1 MNQKSSHDWGKL
13 PEQIYQGLWEKE
25 WLNRQN
31 LKKHLLGERSFPIK
45 ISLKAPATDELA
57 LLHLDDFR
65 QFVDAWRT
73 TPFADQVIW
82 SNKKKHSLRQNMPTH
97 FVIENFEQ
105 LRQVLGKKAEKEYQ
119 QWTMKINQ
127 LTQIHADLLPV
138 LIRNLNILAQWT
150 EHDIAKIKVLLL
162 QLQPN
167 IAENLFIRELVIEG
181 IDTKFIEQQQRILTD
196 LLDVIHQGALSE
208 QGGLLKWLNCRDL
221 PKGWLLIR
229 QLDADFEGMEI
240 QKIAANNISQLIVNA
255 ENILIIE
262 NEQSCYALPKIQNCM
277 AIAGAGKNLSW
288 LTDCTW
294 LNTKK
299 VAYWGDLDSWGL
311 SFLNMA
317 KAQVI
322 HLSTLMMDQETVMQH
337 ENAMVHEAISYKKE
351 LAFLSA
357 DELQLFHDLTH
368 AKYQDNR
375 LEQER
380 LSNTFVQS
388 RIQQWLES

>member
-138 LIRNLNILAQWT
+138 LIRNL
-150 EHDIAKIKVLLL
+150 
-162 QLQPN
+162 
-167 IAENLFIRELVIEG
+167 
-181 IDTKFIEQQQRILTD
+181 
-196 LLDVIHQGALSE
+196 
-208 QGGLLKWLNCRDL
+208 
-221 PKGWLLIR
+221 
-229 QLDADFEGMEI
+229 
-240 QKIAANNISQLIVNA
+240 
-255 ENILIIE
+255 
-262 NEQSCYALPKIQNCM
+262 
-277 AIAGAGKNLSW
+277 
-288 LTDCTW
+288 
-294 LNTKK
+294 
-299 VAYWGDLDSWGL
+299 
-311 SFLNMA
+311 
-317 KAQVI
+317 
-322 HLSTLMMDQETVMQH
+322 
-337 ENAMVHEAISYKKE
+337 
-351 LAFLSA
+351 
-357 DELQLFHDLTH
+357 
-368 AKYQDNR
+368 
-375 LEQER
+375 
-380 LSNTFVQS
+380 
-388 RIQQWLES
+388 

>member
-1 MNQKSSHDWGKL
+1 
-13 PEQIYQGLWEKE
+13 Y
-25 WLNRQN
+25 
-31 LKKHLLGERSFPIK
+31 
-45 ISLKAPATDELA
+45 
-57 LLHLDDFR
+57 
-65 QFVDAWRT
+65 T
-73 TPFADQVIW
+73 T
-82 SNKKKHSLRQNMPTH
+82 
-97 FVIENFEQ
+97 
-105 LRQVLGKKAEKEYQ
+105 
-119 QWTMKINQ
+119 
-127 LTQIHADLLPV
+127 
-138 LIRNLNILAQWT
+138 RNLNILAQWT

-299 VAYWGDLDSWGL
+299 SGVLGRFG
-311 SFLNMA
+311 FLGIVFF
-317 KAQVI
+317 KYGE
-322 HLSTLMMDQETVMQH
+322 ST
-337 ENAMVHEAISYKKE
+337 
-351 LAFLSA
+351 
-357 DELQLFHDLTH
+357 
-368 AKYQDNR
+368 
-375 LEQER
+375 
-380 LSNTFVQS
+380 SNTFIDPYDGS
-388 RIQQWLES
+388 GDGYAA